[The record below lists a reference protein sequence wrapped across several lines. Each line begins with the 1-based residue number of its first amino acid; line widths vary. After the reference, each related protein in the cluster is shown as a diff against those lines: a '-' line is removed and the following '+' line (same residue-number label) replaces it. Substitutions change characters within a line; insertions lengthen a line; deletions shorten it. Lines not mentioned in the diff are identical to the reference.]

1 MKSFSKWV
9 SAVAAVVVLAAPA
22 VAADAIAAGKIKSVN
37 ADKKEVVL
45 TNAAGKDNTFKLG
58 DNVTVNRGGKESKSD
73 LNVGDAVNV
82 CYDKGVLTWT
92 AHYIL
97 VQEGDSKN
105 CTLVH
110 GTFKGYD
117 ADKKQFSF
125 TDENGKDTIL
135 AMNGAKVRLNKED
148 SKVEDIKI
156 GDKTLAIIETTG
168 DKASLKCLMVERK

>member
-1 MKSFSKWV
+1 MKSFSKWG
-9 SAVAAVVVLAAPA
+9 SAVVAVVFLAAPA

-37 ADKKEVVL
+37 ADKKELVL
-45 TNAAGKDNTFKLG
+45 TDSAGKDFTFKLA
-58 DNVTVNRGGKESKSD
+58 DNVMVNRGGKESKSD
-73 LNVGDAVNV
+73 LNAGDAVNI

-105 CTLVH
+105 CALVH

-125 TDENGKDTIL
+125 TDENGKDGTF
-135 AMNGAKVRLNKED
+135 AMNGAKVRLNRED

-156 GDKTLAIIETTG
+156 GDRTLAIVETTG
-168 DKASLKCLMVERK
+168 DKTSLKCLMVERK